1 MPLRAVDILEAPAAG
16 RVAARVELKVTR
28 VRCCTSI
35 LISRPLRLR
44 ITRRD
49 DLGLVVAI
57 GR

>member
-1 MPLRAVDILEAPAAG
+1 MIEQATWIYRQ
-16 RVAARVELKVTR
+16 
-28 VRCCTSI
+28 VRTSPTSI